1 MLGHLGKGHLSAAFL
16 SFAFYNIC
24 WYLLEGM
31 LTAEDNL
38 LSRAFHLHDLV
49 SVRYWTYISFIVVI
63 ILCLITSILFIFSA
77 VIIQFMFNIPQH
89 IALKSAEFLF
99 LLLPGFFFHA
109 LYRVVQKYLHSQQ
122 DTKIPLIC
130 GGIGVVSNIIGET
143 LADYHYSYI
152 HLISCYSQ
160 HRHRHRH
167 SGNCFLMLLCGL
179 GFSGCGIATSI
190 ARLIMLVSVVYLTL
204 RKEDSGISI
213 SRCGDRTDR
222 AVAHTSLTCQLLL
235 LLLLLLLL

>member
-1 MLGHLGKGHLSAAFL
+1 MNLSVTVKEPLRTVLNLFTVILPMEFIRNIIKEVSTLYGIMLYSILVNFSDASFLLVDVIMLGHLGKGHLSAAFL

-38 LSRAFHLHDLV
+38 LSRAFHLHDMV

-63 ILCLITSILFIFSA
+63 ILCLVTSILFIFSA
-77 VIIQFMFNIPQH
+77 IIIQFMFNIPQH

-122 DTKIPLIC
+122 DTRIPLIC
-130 GGIGVVSNIIGET
+130 GGIGVVSNIIGAI
-143 LADYHYSYI
+143 LDDYHYIGICTHVIVVIIAIQATAS
-152 HLISCYSQ
+152 LCSFADWGSQ
-160 HRHRHRH
+160 D
-167 SGNCFLMLLCGL
+167 
-179 GFSGCGIATSI
+179 A
-190 ARLIMLVSVVYLTL
+190 A
-204 RKEDSGISI
+204 
-213 SRCGDRTDR
+213 
-222 AVAHTSLTCQLLL
+222 
-235 LLLLLLLL
+235 

>member
-1 MLGHLGKGHLSAAFL
+1 MEFIRNIIKEVSTLYGIMLYSILVNFSDASFLLVDVIMLGHLGKGHLSAAFL

-38 LSRAFHLHDLV
+38 LSRAFHLHDMV

-63 ILCLITSILFIFSA
+63 ILCLVTSILFIFSA
-77 VIIQFMFNIPQH
+77 IIIQFMFNIPQH

-122 DTKIPLIC
+122 DTRIPLIC
-130 GGIGVVSNIIGET
+130 GGIGVVSNIIGAT
-143 LADYHYSYI
+143 LDYYHFI
-152 HLISCYSQ
+152 GRQMHSCYSCLIAIQ
-160 HRHRHRH
+160 VTA
-167 SGNCFLMLLCGL
+167 SLCS
-179 GFSGCGIATSI
+179 FADW
-190 ARLIMLVSVVYLTL
+190 
-204 RKEDSGISI
+204 DSQ
-213 SRCGDRTDR
+213 D
-222 AVAHTSLTCQLLL
+222 VA
-235 LLLLLLLL
+235 